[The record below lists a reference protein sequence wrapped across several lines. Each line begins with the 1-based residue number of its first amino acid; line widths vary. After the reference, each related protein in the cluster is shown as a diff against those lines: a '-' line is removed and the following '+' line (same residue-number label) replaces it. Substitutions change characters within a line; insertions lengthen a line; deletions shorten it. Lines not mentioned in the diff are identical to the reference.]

1 MNSDRTGARQADRQ
15 AWTAEDLDVF
25 RLAYDVSLA
34 VHRASLEFPKI
45 EQYSGLAD
53 QLRRASKSV
62 CSLIVEGVGRQTA
75 SSSEFARYLTMAIGS
90 AEEARLWCRYASDLG
105 YIDER
110 TARDWR
116 ERYGQILRM
125 LMKLRAS
132 VQQRSD
138 H

>member
-1 MNSDRTGARQADRQ
+1 
-15 AWTAEDLDVF
+15 
-25 RLAYDVSLA
+25 
-34 VHRASLEFPKI
+34 
-45 EQYSGLAD
+45 
-53 QLRRASKSV
+53 
-62 CSLIVEGVGRQTA
+62 
-75 SSSEFARYLTMAIGS
+75 MAIGS

-125 LMKLRAS
+125 LMKLRTS